1 MGNSSCPDA
10 KPANARLLAE
20 KSIGIEN
27 LFALDRIGLGVF
39 SRGSERTRISHF
51 QVIEQENRKLHA
63 IIADA
68 LSSLPFG
75 QRLRLIYRAL
85 GIPCVMPGC
94 AHEDVIRRRLRRR
107 IRPKRIRIHG

>member
-107 IRPKRIRIHG
+107 IRPKRVRIHG